1 MAPASNRNDPV
12 QRLRFLRFGLIVV
25 VAMAFAIGAA
35 AEMLRTAV
43 TGVDIG
49 AALVQGL
56 IWGVG
61 TAVVAVIVFLLYQK
75 IALKK

>member
-1 MAPASNRNDPV
+1 MATTSNRNDPV

-35 AEMLRTAV
+35 
-43 TGVDIG
+43 TGLFGAAGNIG
-49 AALVQGL
+49 TALVQGL
-56 IWGVG
+56 LWGVG
-61 TAVVAVIVFLLYQK
+61 TAVVAVIVYLAYQK

>member
-1 MAPASNRNDPV
+1 MASASNRNDPV

-25 VAMAFAIGAA
+25 VAMAFAVGAA
-35 AEMLRTAV
+35 AGLFGQA
-43 TGVDIG
+43 GNIG

-61 TAVVAVIVFLLYQK
+61 TAVVAVIVFLAYQK
-75 IALKK
+75 IAVKK

>member
-1 MAPASNRNDPV
+1 MAPAPNRNAPE

-25 VAMAFAIGAA
+25 VAMAFAIG
-35 AEMLRTAV
+35 TA
-43 TGVDIG
+43 TSLFSQAGNIG

-61 TAVVAVIVFLLYQK
+61 TAVVAVIVYLVYQK
-75 IALKK
+75 VVVKN

>member
-1 MAPASNRNDPV
+1 MTPVSNRNAPE

-25 VAMAFAIGAA
+25 VAMAFAIG
-35 AEMLRTAV
+35 TA
-43 TGVDIG
+43 TSMFSQAGNLG

-61 TAVVAVIVFLLYQK
+61 TAVVAVIVYVVYQK
-75 IALKK
+75 VVVKK